1 MGDINES
8 MHTNGNPHQNGSD
21 TVRPLQVVVVGA
33 GLGGLTA
40 AIALRQQG
48 HEVTLLERS
57 RFSQELGAA
66 VHLAPNA
73 NGLLKRYG
81 IFAEEFGAVPNLGV
95 STDSL
100 GFKMESLT

>member
-1 MGDINES
+1 MGDISEN
-8 MHTNGNPHQNGSD
+8 MHTNRNQNGVD
-21 TVRPLQVVVVGA
+21 TIRPLQVIIVGA

-40 AIALRQQG
+40 AIALREQG

-81 IFAEEFGAVPNLGV
+81 IFAEEFGAVPNRKV
-95 STDSL
+95 RSN
-100 GFKMESLT
+100 